1 MKAQVSRDK
10 SSASAHRET
19 KMVISEIE
27 EPTAEMEVLDEAVV
41 SLMVHEALRAMLQT
55 VVHKRRVIGIPR
67 EDWIDAVLEK
77 LNDVDVVTLRDFM
90 RAVLVL
96 NQRLSRARH

>member
-10 SSASAHRET
+10 SSALAHRET